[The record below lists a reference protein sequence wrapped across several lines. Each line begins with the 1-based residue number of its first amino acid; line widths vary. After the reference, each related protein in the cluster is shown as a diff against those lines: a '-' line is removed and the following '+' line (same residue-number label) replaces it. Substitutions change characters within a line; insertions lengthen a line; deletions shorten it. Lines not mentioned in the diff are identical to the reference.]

1 MFDSLKK
8 AGKEI
13 GKELNRAWETLSE
26 GWRELLSR
34 SGDALTHFTKHEAA
48 DSATPPARFPSWSLL
63 AGEVEE
69 TEKLLIVR
77 LEIPGMDREDLTLSI
92 EGNSLRI
99 SGEKRYLREDDRGS
113 YHIMERAYGSFQ
125 RTIPLPQAVDGE
137 HCEASLNNGVL
148 SVRLPKA
155 AATSGRHIKVM

>member
-1 MFDSLKK
+1 MFDSLRK

-13 GKELNRAWETLSE
+13 GKEFNRAWETLSE

-34 SGDALTHFTKHEAA
+34 SGEALTHFTKHESA
-48 DSATPPARFPSWSLL
+48 DSTAAPARSPSWSLL

-69 TEKLLIVR
+69 TETMLIVR
-77 LEIPGMDREDLTLSI
+77 LEVPGLNREDITLSV

-99 SGEKRYLREDDRGS
+99 RGEKRYIREQERGS

-125 RTIPLPQAVDGE
+125 RIIPLPQTVDGE
-137 HCEASLNNGVL
+137 RCEASLNNGVL
-148 SVRLPKA
+148 NVRLPKVA
-155 AATSGRHIKVM
+155 GTSGTRIQVM